1 MTWNYRIIEHKNTD
15 GSLWFAI
22 HEVYYD
28 EAGTP
33 KSCSEEPCFAHGED
47 IETLITDMQ
56 YITKALNK
64 PVLRYSDF
72 GKKEQRPDV

>member
-15 GSLWFAI
+15 GSSWFAI

-33 KSCSEEPCFAHGED
+33 EHCSEEPCFAHGED
-47 IETLITDMQ
+47 VETLITDMQ
-56 YITKALNK
+56 YMTQALNK

-72 GKKEQRPDV
+72 DKKEQRPDV